1 MRHLLEIID
10 SKFSSGVPYW
20 DWTEGVGTSNVDIP
34 DFARE
39 SQWIN
44 GDLPSQLG
52 FGDITER

>member
-1 MRHLLEIID
+1 MLEIID

-39 SQWIN
+39 SEWIN